1 MMSIRKGYVCY
12 AIFVAT
18 KNVLVDVTAA
28 GRKGGKARAA
38 GMTKEERSEA
48 ARAAVTARWA
58 KAKKATKKAA
68 PKV

>member
-1 MMSIRKGYVCY
+1 MP
-12 AIFVAT
+12 
-18 KNVLVDVTAA
+18 TAEEM

-58 KAKKATKKAA
+58 RAKKAAKKTGG
-68 PKV
+68 KK

>member
-1 MMSIRKGYVCY
+1 MP
-12 AIFVAT
+12 
-18 KNVLVDVTAA
+18 TAEEM

-58 KAKKATKKAA
+58 KVKKAAKKAAKK
-68 PKV
+68 